1 VKESMRRHMMAVLAI
16 PKIATQATQL
26 RGYDIP
32 KGTMV
37 IFHAG
42 ALALDEAIWGDPM
55 AFRPERFLDTDRT
68 PSEIKCAYMPFGAG
82 RRSCPG
88 SSMGLLHL
96 HLLLANLLYAFEW
109 GPEAPGKPV
118 DFTEKFR
125 MVVTMMTR
133 LRATIT
139 PRSHHL

>member
-1 VKESMRRHMMAVLAI
+1 
-16 PKIATQATQL
+16 
-26 RGYDIP
+26 
-32 KGTMV
+32 MV

-42 ALALDEAIWGDPM
+42 ALALDEEIWSDPFE
-55 AFRPERFLDTDRT
+55 FRPERFMNLEKRET
-68 PSEIKCAYMPFGAG
+68 KGYMPFGAG

-109 GPEAPGKPV
+109 GPEVAGKAV

-125 MVVTMMTR
+125 MVVTMKTR
-133 LRATIT
+133 LRASIT
-139 PRSHHL
+139 ERSHFSSIVDHRKHASFDH

>member
-1 VKESMRRHMMAVLAI
+1 MC
-16 PKIATQATQL
+16 QL
-26 RGYDIP
+26 LGYDIP

-42 ALALDEAIWGDPM
+42 ALALDEEIWSDPFE
-55 AFRPERFLDTDRT
+55 FRPERFMNLDKKEKT
-68 PSEIKCAYMPFGAG
+68 KGYMPFGAG

-109 GPEAPGKPV
+109 SPEQPGKKV
-118 DFTEKFR
+118 DFSEKFQ
-125 MVVTMMTR
+125 MVVTMKTR
-133 LRATIT
+133 LQATIT
-139 PRSHHL
+139 ERSHF